1 MNKTKTILKNS
12 LKEMKTILPLFFIA
26 IILGVLIELYIPNSL
41 VTSLIG
47 KNVFI
52 AIPIATLIGIILPI
66 PRYATYPIA
75 ASLLLKGAGFGV
87 IFALVAGEV
96 ITESFARE
104 YLSIKYFGI
113 KFFSIRTILTAIFI
127 TLGAFLI
134 EVLL

>member
-1 MNKTKTILKNS
+1 MNNTKSILKNS
-12 LKEMKTILPLFFIA
+12 LEEMKSILPLFFIA
-26 IILGVLIELYIPNSL
+26 IIIGVLIEIYIPNSL
-41 VTSLIG
+41 INSLIG
-47 KNVFI
+47 KNVYL
-52 AIPIATLIGIILPI
+52 AIPLAAIIGIILPI

-104 YLSIKYFGI
+104 YLSIKYLGM
-113 KFFSIRTILTAIFI
+113 KFFTVRVIVSAIFI